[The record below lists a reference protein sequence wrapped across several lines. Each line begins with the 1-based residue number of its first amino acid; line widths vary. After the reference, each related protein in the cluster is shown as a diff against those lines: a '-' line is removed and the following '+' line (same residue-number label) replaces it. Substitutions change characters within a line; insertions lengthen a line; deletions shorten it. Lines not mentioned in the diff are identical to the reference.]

1 MGPEQPA
8 AELTSTGSLTSG
20 YDAPTRRRR
29 WAAVLTIAAAVVLGG
44 AFLFHQPVPPK
55 HPAAHPAATTAAGP
69 AYDIRTTGATGRI
82 QVVDVQR
89 VETENGQS
97 ALGLILRLDVSSGVQ
112 EVTTD
117 SFVVS
122 DSDGT
127 TTAATVLTVL
137 VPGSTVVPAEN
148 GFRIAAPAALDLE
161 VVVPVPSGVHV
172 LSVLSE
178 TRQKLAGFSVTG

>member
-1 MGPEQPA
+1 MDPELPA

-20 YDAPTRRRR
+20 DAAPTRRRR
-29 WAAVLTIAAAVVLGG
+29 WAAVVTVAAAVVLGG
-44 AFLFHQPVPPK
+44 VFLLHQPTAPKPP
-55 HPAAHPAATTAAGP
+55 PAHAAAEGP
-69 AYDIRTTGATGRI
+69 AYDIHSAGATGRI

-89 VETENGQS
+89 IETENGRS

-112 EVTTD
+112 DVTTD
-117 SFVVS
+117 SFLVS

-127 TTAATVLTVL
+127 TTAATGLTVL

-161 VVVPVPSGVHV
+161 VVVPVPSGAHV
-172 LSVLSE
+172 LSVVSE

>member
-1 MGPEQPA
+1 MDPEQAA
-8 AELTSTGSLTSG
+8 AELVSTGSLTSG
-20 YDAPTRRRR
+20 DQPPARRRR
-29 WAAVLTIAAAVVLGG
+29 WSAALVTATAGVLLG
-44 AFLFHQPVPPK
+44 AFLLHQPAPPK
-55 HPAAHPAATTAAGP
+55 PPAAAPAATSAAGP
-69 AYDIRTTGATGRI
+69 AYDIHSAGATGRI

-89 VETENGQS
+89 VETENGHS

-127 TTAATVLTVL
+127 TTAATGLTVL